1 MAVRILAALV
11 LVVLCSAAAFA
22 EEPAVTQDELRA
34 AVTKSLPL
42 LMKAAGGHREERK
55 QCFACHQQ
63 GVPIFA
69 LTAAKA
75 RGFAIDEVEL
85 KTQLEFIAGFLAK
98 NHKQYLEGKGTG
110 GQADTAGYALTTLAA
125 GGWQPDED
133 TAAVAEYLLL
143 RHADRDH
150 WGTTS
155 NRPPTEA
162 SPLTTTYVAARGLA
176 AFATLEQKERAG
188 KRIEQ
193 AREWLLGAQVKD
205 NEDSVFRLLGLA
217 QTNAPED
224 NIVAAAKELLAKQR
238 EDGGWAQLDSANAEK
253 GEPEAATKS
262 DAYATGTALVALH
275 QADGLATTDAAYQR
289 GLRYLLKTQLDDGS
303 WHVASRSKP
312 FQAYYESGFPHG
324 NDQFISCA
332 ASGWATWAMVLA
344 VGSDSQSQ

>member
-1 MAVRILAALV
+1 MPLRIVGITLLLGIGATM
-11 LVVLCSAAAFA
+11 AAAD
-22 EEPAVTQDELRA
+22 EPAVNQDEVRGA
-34 AVTKSLPL
+34 ITRSLPL
-42 LMKAAGGHREERK
+42 LMKAAVGHREERK

-75 RGFAIDEVEL
+75 EGFEIDEAEL

-133 TAAVAEYLLL
+133 TTAVAEYLLL

-150 WGTTS
+150 WGS
-155 NRPPTEA
+155 SGNRPPTED
-162 SPLTTTYVAARGLA
+162 SPLTTTYVAVRGLA
-176 AFATLEQKERAG
+176 AFASPEQKERAG
-188 KRIEQ
+188 KRVEQ
-193 AREWLLGAQVKD
+193 AREWFLQAKTKD
-205 NEDSVFRLLGLA
+205 NEDRVFRLLGLQ

-224 NIVAAAKELLAKQR
+224 DIAAAAKELLAKQR
-238 EDGGWAQLDSANAEK
+238 DDGGWAQLDS
-253 GEPEAATKS
+253 GEPEGATKS

-275 QADGLATTDAAYQR
+275 QAGDLPTSDPAYQR
-289 GLRYLLKTQLDDGS
+289 GLRYLLKGQLEDGS
-303 WHVASRSKP
+303 WHVTTRSKP

-332 ASGWATWAMVLA
+332 ASGWATWALVL
-344 VGSDSQSQ
+344 GCEK